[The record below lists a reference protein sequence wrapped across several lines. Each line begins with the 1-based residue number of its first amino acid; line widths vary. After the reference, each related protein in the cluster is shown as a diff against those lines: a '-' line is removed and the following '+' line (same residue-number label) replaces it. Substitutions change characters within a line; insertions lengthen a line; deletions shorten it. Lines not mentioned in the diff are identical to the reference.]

1 MSLVSLQP
9 VSSQPFGFLF
19 DRAYLAGKLAIAGIT
34 SPSHE
39 PRALGAPEHAI
50 RQVSRPLAPLQDRPG
65 PGHVGAAD
73 DAERNPAAEP
83 HRPILS
89 AHLAAAALASQ
100 MGRSLLHHEQK

>member
-34 SPSHE
+34 SAGHAS
-39 PRALGAPEHAI
+39 GAPEHAI
-50 RQVSRPLAPLQDRPG
+50 RQVSKLLAPLQDRPG

-73 DAERNPAAEP
+73 DAERKSAAER
-83 HRPILS
+83 HRPTLS